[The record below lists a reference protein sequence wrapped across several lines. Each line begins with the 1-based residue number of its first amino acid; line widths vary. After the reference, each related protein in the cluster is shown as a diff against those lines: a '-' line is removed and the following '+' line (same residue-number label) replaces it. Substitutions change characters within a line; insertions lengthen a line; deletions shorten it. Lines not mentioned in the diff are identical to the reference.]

1 MTGELRK
8 PRIASM
14 MRRMHALRAMA
25 VALPLLLPPDPGAVT
40 GQAAGEATPVRLRVE
55 ALRVGPGGTET
66 LSSDEAR
73 VLPGKGALLV
83 KEVTLSSPPRAGK
96 GMEKIS
102 LRAEIRVGS
111 FSPSGL
117 VVTVRS
123 RVNVLATNGGI
134 PLPRSEIRR
143 EATADVA
150 EGTSQLFEIYASAAL
165 DTRVA
170 LNVQWFPEED
180 PGAGGDPVPIPLTA
194 RVYEMEGGEAV
205 LMSENRLL
213 AAVGGTAATTFNRI
227 VPLSDN
233 NLGEKRMRQDR
244 VELTLSP
251 RFKAGRSVGLTLEA
265 AGEVVTRT
273 VEGDLSH
280 PLAHRVEILLSPG
293 TPAAI
298 DLEVASGD
306 INKEGWDQVRFRLEI
321 TAGL

>member
-1 MTGELRK
+1 
-8 PRIASM
+8 
-14 MRRMHALRAMA
+14 MRVAAG
-25 VALPLLLPPDPGAVT
+25 ALPLLLFLDAGALT
-40 GQAAGEATPVRLRVE
+40 GQAAGPATPVGLRVE

-83 KEVTLSSPPRAGK
+83 KEVTLSSPARGGK
-96 GMEKIS
+96 GTEKIS

-117 VVTVRS
+117 VVTVKS
-123 RVNVLATNGGI
+123 RVNVLATTGGI
-134 PLPRSEIRR
+134 PLPGSEISR

-150 EGTSQLFEIYASAAL
+150 EGTSQLFEVYASAAL

-170 LNVQWFPEED
+170 LNVRWFPEED

-194 RVYEMEGGEAV
+194 RVYEVEGTEAI
-205 LMSENRLL
+205 LMSENQLL
-213 AAVGGTAATTFNRI
+213 AAVGGTAAATFNRI
-227 VPLSDN
+227 VPLSND

-251 RFKAGRSVGLTLEA
+251 RFKVGRSLSLTLEA

-280 PLAHRVEILLSPG
+280 PLAHRAEILLSPG
-293 TPAAI
+293 TPSAI
-298 DLEVASGD
+298 DLEVASED
-306 INKEGWDQVRFRLEI
+306 INKEGWDRVRFRLEI
-321 TAGL
+321 TAGI